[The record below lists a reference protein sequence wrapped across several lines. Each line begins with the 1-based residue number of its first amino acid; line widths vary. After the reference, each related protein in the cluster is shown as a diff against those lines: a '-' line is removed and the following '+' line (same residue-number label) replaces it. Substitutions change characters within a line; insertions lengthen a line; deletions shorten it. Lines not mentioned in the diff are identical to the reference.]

1 MEPLK
6 ALELVERKLQEKGYS
21 TRRVI
26 EEGEYVL
33 EVVSGVRKA
42 RIRFHEEEGKLVELR
57 LRYEDVPGL
66 TILKCEKF
74 DKYISCIEELVARF

>member
-33 EVVSGVRKA
+33 EVASGARKA

>member
-1 MEPLK
+1 MEPLE

-21 TRRVI
+21 TKRVI

-33 EVVSGVRKA
+33 EVVSGVKRAK
-42 RIRFHEEEGKLVELR
+42 IRFHEEGGRLVELR
-57 LRYEDVPGL
+57 LRYEGIPGL

-74 DKYISCIEELVARF
+74 DRYISCIEELIARL